1 MKGKEEHIT
10 EMSLNG
16 QNRLAGLKQLL
27 RGHLKCIYQL
37 IQQQSF
43 NVYKYNSWPWGM
55 HPHVTLIK
63 SVGYEF
69 FDITMYRLKR

>member
-1 MKGKEEHIT
+1 MKDKEEHIT

-27 RGHLKCIYQL
+27 REHSKDIYQL

-43 NVYKYNSWPWGM
+43 TVYKYNA
-55 HPHVTLIK
+55 
-63 SVGYEF
+63 
-69 FDITMYRLKR
+69 